1 MAHDSTGNVL
11 TDRTRKPDR
20 DTSAGQPD
28 GDVRALTARRCTDS
42 GRNVAA
48 RTWLI
53 LWRDGHVE
61 DGVAD
66 HEEIRRVP
74 HRS

>member
-1 MAHDSTGNVL
+1 MAHDSTGNIL

-20 DTSAGQPD
+20 DAAAGQPD
-28 GDVRALTARRCTDS
+28 GDVRALTARRRTDG

-48 RTWLI
+48 GTRLI

-66 HEEIRRVP
+66 DEELRRVP